1 MLTKQASIGMSPP
14 NPIGEDLISHWL
26 LDPAIRFLN
35 HGCFGAT
42 PKVVLE
48 AQTALRRR
56 IESRPVEVLDRG
68 RDPLLQEAK
77 QAVGEFIGAAP
88 EDLGFVTNATGG
100 VNAVVRS
107 LSLGPAD
114 EVVTTN
120 HAYSAIRQTLRFVS
134 EHYGPKVVEA
144 CIDLPIRSPQTA
156 VEAVAATVGPRTRL
170 VVIDHITSPTAVL
183 LPIARII
190 ELCAERGVD
199 VLVDGAHAPGMIE
212 LDVPSLNAAY
222 YTGNLHKWVCAPKGA
237 AFLWVRP
244 DRQKHIH
251 PNTISHFLNQGLA
264 EEFSWQGTRDITAW
278 LCAKD
283 AIDFMARFGWE
294 RVRRHNHELAT
305 WAQSRLSRLWKVEPA
320 TPLDG
325 SMLGSM
331 ATVPLPEAAE
341 NLGPIEELQARLY
354 RDYRIEAPVIEFQ
367 GRRWIRVSCQI
378 YNTAEQY
385 QQLGEAVLEMIQ

>member
-1 MLTKQASIGMSPP
+1 MLTKEASTGMSPP

-56 IESRPVEVLDRG
+56 IESRPVEVLERG
-68 RDPLLQEAK
+68 RGPLLQEAK
-77 QAVGEFIGAAP
+77 QAVGGFIGAAP
-88 EDLGFVTNATGG
+88 EDLGFVTNATAG

-120 HAYSAIRQTLRFVS
+120 HAYNAIRQTLRFVS
-134 EHYGPKVVEA
+134 EHNGPQVVEA
-144 CIDLPIRSPQTA
+144 RIDLPIRSPQTA
-156 VEAVAATVGPRTRL
+156 VEAVAAAVGPSTRL
-170 VVIDHITSPTAVL
+170 VVIDHITSPTAVR

-251 PNTISHFLNQGLA
+251 PNTISHFLHQGLA

-283 AIDFMARFGWE
+283 AIDFMANFGWE
-294 RVRRHNHELAT
+294 RVRQHNHELAT
-305 WAQSRLSRLWKVEPA
+305 WAQSRLCHLWEVEPA

-341 NLGPIEELQARLY
+341 NLGPIEEVQARLY
-354 RDYRIEAPVIEFQ
+354 RDYRIEVPVIEFE

-378 YNTAEQY
+378 YNTADQY
-385 QQLGEAVLEMIQ
+385 QRLGEAVLEMIR

>member
-1 MLTKQASIGMSPP
+1 MSPP
-14 NPIGEDLISHWL
+14 SPIGEDLASHWL

-48 AQTALRRR
+48 AQTALRTR

-68 RDPLLQEAK
+68 RGALLQEAK
-77 QAVGEFIGAAP
+77 QAVGGFIGAAP

-100 VNAVVRS
+100 VNAVMRS

-120 HAYSAIRQTLRFVS
+120 HAYNAIRQTLKFVS
-134 EHYGPKVVEA
+134 EHNGPKVVEA
-144 CIDLPIRSPQTA
+144 RIDLPIRSPQTA
-156 VEAVAATVGPRTRL
+156 VEAVAAAVGPRTRL

-190 ELCAERGVD
+190 ELCAQRGVD
-199 VLVDGAHAPGMIE
+199 VLVDGAHAPGMLE

-278 LCAKD
+278 LCAKN

-294 RVRRHNHELAT
+294 SVRRHNHELAT
-305 WAQSRLSRLWKVEPA
+305 WAQSRLSRLWEVEPA

-325 SMLGSM
+325 SMLGAM
-331 ATVPLPEAAE
+331 ATVPLPEAARD
-341 NLGPIEELQARLY
+341 LGPIEELQARLY
-354 RDYRIEAPVIEFQ
+354 RDYRIEVPVIEFE

-385 QQLGEAVLEMIQ
+385 QRLGEAVLEMIR